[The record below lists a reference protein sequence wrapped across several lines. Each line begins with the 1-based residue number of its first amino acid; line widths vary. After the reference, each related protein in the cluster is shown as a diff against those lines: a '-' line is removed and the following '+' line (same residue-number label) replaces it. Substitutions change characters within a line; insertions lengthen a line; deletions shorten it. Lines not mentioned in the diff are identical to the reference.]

1 MALKSLYI
9 QLNPPGFRWVMVF
22 DLDYRT
28 GWGTGE
34 KAGLPLPTW
43 QVFNPDNGHSH
54 IAYALKAPV
63 CTSDAARLAPL
74 RYIAAIEAA
83 YRRRLRADPLYTGL
97 ITKNPERIDFW
108 NIAYNDEDGDVT
120 YTLDELAGYVSS
132 ELKAGMRKER
142 PIGDMAGLGRNCH
155 IFETVRLWA
164 YSAIRDYMWGRSG
177 DWGNAVMEHCL
188 TVNAG
193 FDAPLYHREVRS
205 IARSIADW
213 TVKHFSPEKFSEI
226 QRNSVMRRWEKES
239 RKADGLNLLRAGL
252 TVSEVSEACA
262 VHVTTAR
269 RWRDEAEPEHRTVTA
284 LKPWEKLGVSRRWYY
299 QLLTNGKL
307 DKYKRSRYKAL

>member
-1 MALKSLYI
+1 MFCKEFLGRLPHKPYCTNGLSSGLTVRPLSVALKSLYI

-108 NIAYNDEDGDVT
+108 HIAYNDEDGDVT

-188 TVNAG
+188 TVKAG
-193 FDAPLYHREVRS
+193 FDAPL
-205 IARSIADW
+205 
-213 TVKHFSPEKFSEI
+213 
-226 QRNSVMRRWEKES
+226 
-239 RKADGLNLLRAGL
+239 L
-252 TVSEVSEACA
+252 
-262 VHVTTAR
+262 
-269 RWRDEAEPEHRTVTA
+269 
-284 LKPWEKLGVSRRWYY
+284 
-299 QLLTNGKL
+299 
-307 DKYKRSRYKAL
+307 